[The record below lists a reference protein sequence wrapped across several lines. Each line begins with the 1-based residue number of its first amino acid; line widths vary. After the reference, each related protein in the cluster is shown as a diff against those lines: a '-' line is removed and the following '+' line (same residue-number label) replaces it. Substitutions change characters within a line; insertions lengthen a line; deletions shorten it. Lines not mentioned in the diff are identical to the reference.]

1 MCAYSFSVH
10 SPFSID
16 TFITRIFPF
25 LALPNTLANC
35 SLAKM
40 ISIRQRL
47 INCTWKLT
55 LDARLV
61 RHS

>member
-1 MCAYSFSVH
+1 MVKASNGNIDIKVINKYVYACVGVFILGPFH

-35 SLAKM
+35 SFAKE
-40 ISIRQRL
+40 
-47 INCTWKLT
+47 
-55 LDARLV
+55 
-61 RHS
+61 